1 MFSALNSCSA
11 KSLPS
16 SCSLKIVKY
25 ILHLTM
31 LRICTVQSM
40 TIQANPSTSLWS
52 NNHLLVAL
60 TACTLELLRLILTKQ
75 FETLIRSH
83 HSPAQKSPMA
93 HLLIQG
99 RIQPSVYDP
108 ASSSSHG
115 STESCLLVLSHS
127 LSSLLA
133 GPRRLQGYSLKPPF
147 LLFPLL
153 GTHCLSIYSN
163 VSTLQRPLQ
172 ATQSEGVLPSTWHCL
187 SSRHPLIF
195 DSY

>member
-1 MFSALNSCSA
+1 MFSGLNFCPA

-31 LRICTVQSM
+31 LRIFTVQGM

-52 NNHLLVAL
+52 NNHLLTAL

-108 ASSSSHG
+108 ASSSPHG
-115 STESCLLVLSHS
+115 SPESCLLVLSHS
-127 LSSLLA
+127 LSGLLA
-133 GPRRLQGYSLKPPF
+133 GPRRLQGYSLKPSF

-153 GTHCLSIYSN
+153 RTHCLSIYSN
-163 VSTLQRPLQ
+163 VNSLQRPLQ
-172 ATQSEGVLPSTWHCL
+172 ATQSEGVLPFTWHHL
-187 SSRHPLIF
+187 SSGHPLIF